1 MISNRKIHL
10 IRYLPWAI
18 CLFLVAAAPAAVM
31 ADYIR
36 VKGTVVNVRQGPG
49 TSHPVLF
56 QAEQGEEFDLVSTEG
71 LWCLIKL
78 QQDQE
83 AWVFR
88 KLVDVVQGSRP
99 GTASSEQVAEDSDAS
114 STGWTLATKLGF
126 TIFTFLLAL
135 VILWKRRRILRFTEK
150 RLKEISGYKREQAF
164 RYDNRKPSDDSWEL

>member
-1 MISNRKIHL
+1 M
-10 IRYLPWAI
+10 I
-18 CLFLVAAAPAAVM
+18 CLLLVAATPTAVI
-31 ADYIR
+31 ADYVR

-78 QQDQE
+78 QEDQE

-99 GTASSEQVAEDSDAS
+99 DMTTSEQAPEESGTSPTV
-114 STGWTLATKLGF
+114 WTWIGHPAFLVFAL
-126 TIFTFLLAL
+126 LLAGL
-135 VILWKRRRILRFTEK
+135 GIWKRKKIFRFTEV
-150 RLKEISGYKREQAF
+150 RLKEISGYKRDQAF

>member
-1 MISNRKIHL
+1 MISFL
-10 IRYLPWAI
+10 
-18 CLFLVAAAPAAVM
+18 LVAAAPAAVM

-36 VKGTVVNVRQGPG
+36 VKGSVVNVRLGPG
-49 TSHPVLF
+49 TSHAVLF

-99 GTASSEQVAEDSDAS
+99 GMTSSEQVPEESVA
-114 STGWTLATKLGF
+114 TPTVWTKVRQPVF
-126 TIFTFLLAL
+126 IFFAILLAS
-135 VILWKRRRILRFTEK
+135 VGIWKRREILRFTGVK
-150 RLKEISGYKREQAF
+150 LKSISGYKREQAF

>member
-1 MISNRKIHL
+1 MICFVL
-10 IRYLPWAI
+10 LA
-18 CLFLVAAAPAAVM
+18 VAPAAVM

-36 VKGTVVNVRQGPG
+36 IKGTVVNVRLGPG
-49 TSHPVLF
+49 TSHLVLF

-88 KLVDVVQGSRP
+88 KLVDVIQGTRP
-99 GTASSEQVAEDSDAS
+99 DVTSNEGVTEESGASPTIWTQFGQTGFIVLAVLLTGVAI
-114 STGWTLATKLGF
+114 WKRK
-126 TIFTFLLAL
+126 
-135 VILWKRRRILRFTEK
+135 VILHVSEAK
-150 RLKEISGYKREQAF
+150 LKEISGYKREQAF

>member
-1 MISNRKIHL
+1 M
-10 IRYLPWAI
+10 I

-78 QQDQE
+78 RQDQE

-99 GTASSEQVAEDSDAS
+99 DMTTSEQVPEESGAS
-114 STGWTLATKLGF
+114 PTVWKWVGQPAFLVF
-126 TIFTFLLAL
+126 VFLLAG
-135 VILWKRRRILRFTEK
+135 VGIWKRKKILRFTEV

>member
-1 MISNRKIHL
+1 
-10 IRYLPWAI
+10 
-18 CLFLVAAAPAAVM
+18 M

-56 QAEQGEEFDLVSTEG
+56 QAEEGEEFDLVSTEG

-99 GTASSEQVAEDSDAS
+99 DMTTSEQVPEKSKPS
-114 STGWTLATKLGF
+114 PTVWTWVGHPVFLVFAL
-126 TIFTFLLAL
+126 LLAG
-135 VILWKRRRILRFTEK
+135 VGIWKRKKIFRFTEV